1 MSEIQGLGAYNYAS
15 SVAGAAG
22 TSSTTGMSVSDFYKL
37 LAAQMRY
44 QDADN
49 PMNTSEMM
57 SQMVQ
62 TQMIEAITNMST
74 VNTIT
79 YASSMIGKE
88 VTMADVDS
96 SGKFTGGNTS
106 GTITGI
112 LMGENPIL
120 FIGDKSYHMAQ
131 IMTVGKVPEASVSGD
146 KGSGATGNGG
156 NTGTD

>member
-1 MSEIQGLGAYNYAS
+1 MSEIQGLGAYSYAS
-15 SVAGAAG
+15 SAASASG
-22 TSSTTGMSVSDFYKL
+22 TSSATGMSVSDFYKL

-74 VNTIT
+74 INTIT

-88 VTMADVDS
+88 VTMAEVDS
-96 SGKFTGGNTS
+96 SGKFTGAKNS
-106 GTITGI
+106 GTVTGI
-112 LMGENPIL
+112 LMGETPIL
-120 FIGDKSYHMAQ
+120 FMGDKSYHMAQ
-131 IMTVGKVPEASVSGD
+131 IMTVGKVPDADESGD
-146 KGSGATGNGG
+146 NGSGEAENGG

>member
-15 SVAGAAG
+15 SAAG
-22 TSSTTGMSVSDFYKL
+22 TSGTSSATGMSVSDFYKL

-74 VNTIT
+74 INTIT

-88 VTMADVDS
+88 VTMAEVDS
-96 SGKFTGGNTS
+96 GGKFTGGKTS
-106 GTITGI
+106 GTVTGI

-120 FIGDKSYHMAQ
+120 FMGDKSYHMAQ
-131 IMTVGKVPEASVSGD
+131 IMTVGKVPVADETGD
-146 KGSGATGNGG
+146 NGSGEAGNGG

>member
-1 MSEIQGLGAYNYAS
+1 MSEIQGIGAYNYAS
-15 SVAGAAG
+15 TTASTSG

-74 VNTIT
+74 INTIT

-88 VTMADVDS
+88 VTMAEVDS
-96 SGKFTGGNTS
+96 SGKFTGAKTS
-106 GTITGI
+106 GTVTGI

-120 FIGDKSYHMAQ
+120 FMGDKSYYMAQ
-131 IMTVGKVPEASVSGD
+131 IMTVGKVPEAGESGD
-146 KGSGATGNGG
+146 NGSGEAENGG